1 MSSPTGPGLIAAPSA
16 QYIGDVQ
23 VGYQKVTPGFPTT
36 WTRSSLRTPA
46 TGAAIAHIPRMMTV
60 SLISEEVNDNSSNRR
75 EDTMPELYYDRRH
88 LHDDGYIDQY
98 RWHMVDTNL
107 LENDIDEALGR
118 GSHLDRRIARKI
130 PLARR
135 IVRRSHSSHA
145 PANSS
150 FSSTA

>member
-1 MSSPTGPGLIAAPSA
+1 
-16 QYIGDVQ
+16 
-23 VGYQKVTPGFPTT
+23 
-36 WTRSSLRTPA
+36 
-46 TGAAIAHIPRMMTV
+46 
-60 SLISEEVNDNSSNRR
+60 
-75 EDTMPELYYDRRH
+75 MPELYCDRRH

-135 IVRRSHSSHA
+135 RIVRRSHSSHA
-145 PANSS
+145 PANSGC
-150 FSSTA
+150 STTARGAVGPRGATGVGVQASLGP

>member
-1 MSSPTGPGLIAAPSA
+1 
-16 QYIGDVQ
+16 
-23 VGYQKVTPGFPTT
+23 
-36 WTRSSLRTPA
+36 
-46 TGAAIAHIPRMMTV
+46 
-60 SLISEEVNDNSSNRR
+60 
-75 EDTMPELYYDRRH
+75 MPELYYNRRH

-135 IVRRSHSSHA
+135 RTVRRSHSSHA
-145 PANSS
+145 PAESS
-150 FSSTA
+150 CSSSAWGAVRPNGATGVGVQASRGP